1 MHSVRYPPYNTAD
14 VLQNQS
20 NQPSSPGLWK
30 DIYLLS
36 GGETSFHGG
45 PKLAD
50 HFEPS
55 EALLSDDS
63 IQPSVSSFVGQSTQY
78 PPNQPNNHDNIENGE
93 PYIDETRVDHL
104 VAPQETFH
112 NLLRKH
118 LNEKYNFYY
127 DYADALFRVGNTYG
141 FSSPEEMALSYYMND
156 CVLLLGRFPVS
167 GLCSEENS
175 TQIASIPQANDPPNT
190 DDVSHS
196 SSSVPQASDS
206 PNTDANHSSGL
217 DSGPSAHASSKPR
230 RISNRTYLRM
240 REGHRAGSR
249 VVELTF
255 SRTKEPQVVI
265 KKKAEW
271 ELIKPINGFYYVSM
285 KKIIDSTQK
294 LEQFNPR
301 KYRTVVQ
308 IGSKGEKLHL
318 YCEKKADFNI
328 IEIDHDGNFVDVTKA
343 NLNTYESNASTNS
356 IKLLSP

>member
-1 MHSVRYPPYNTAD
+1 MTTMPP
-14 VLQNQS
+14 
-20 NQPSSPGLWK
+20 P
-30 DIYLLS
+30 
-36 GGETSFHGG
+36 
-45 PKLAD
+45 
-50 HFEPS
+50 
-55 EALLSDDS
+55 
-63 IQPSVSSFVGQSTQY
+63 
-78 PPNQPNNHDNIENGE
+78 
-93 PYIDETRVDHL
+93 
-104 VAPQETFH
+104 
-112 NLLRKH
+112 
-118 LNEKYNFYY
+118 
-127 DYADALFRVGNTYG
+127 
-141 FSSPEEMALSYYMND
+141 
-156 CVLLLGRFPVS
+156 
-167 GLCSEENS
+167 
-175 TQIASIPQANDPPNT
+175 PPNT
-190 DDVSHS
+190 VDDVS
-196 SSSVPQASDS
+196 Q
-206 PNTDANHSSGL
+206 HSSGL
-217 DSGPSAHASSKPR
+217 DSRTVSKPR